1 MLRLRLQENTDIR
14 LRSSVLLLERGGPS
28 FFSSRSSSIL
38 PWNNTVTPFDVPSL
52 GISIGDFPTLN
63 AFCNDTPDLS
73 DCILG
78 GSTAVNS
85 MNYINP
91 SRDDFGAR
99 NPGTITPS
107 VDGRYYDSAAGYN
120 SVNTVTNPNDEKKIY
135 GHSAVNVIDGV
146 RAGPP
151 NFKLGLHTKVIRARR
166 IINIKKEGKVIFAT
180 GAMSTPRLLFNSGI
194 GPIAQINMAKA
205 VNVTLPDKSAWIISP
220 VGVQIQ
226 DHAALFATFNVT
238 GGNMTVVPISEV
250 KNPGSGVLAETPF
263 RLNTFRTVTT
273 SDGHKIMIQTHCFS
287 RTNNHINFI
296 YQVIFGITIVG
307 SMAMDTAGKTIYTK
321 SALLQTAADKEALA
335 IELGNWLAMTRTPG
349 SRLAYAGGPNT
360 NGAEII
366 KVNGISTGYH
376 VTSST
381 IMGTD
386 DGTKGGT
393 SVVDPNCKVYGT
405 NNLFVVDLG
414 IHPKVPS
421 GNTMVL
427 TMIAAEHAVTKMLE
441 LESKSW

>member
-1 MLRLRLQENTDIR
+1 
-14 LRSSVLLLERGGPS
+14 
-28 FFSSRSSSIL
+28 
-38 PWNNTVTPFDVPSL
+38 
-52 GISIGDFPTLN
+52 
-63 AFCNDTPDLS
+63 
-73 DCILG
+73 
-78 GSTAVNS
+78 
-85 MNYINP
+85 
-91 SRDDFGAR
+91 
-99 NPGTITPS
+99 
-107 VDGRYYDSAAGYN
+107 
-120 SVNTVTNPNDEKKIY
+120 
-135 GHSAVNVIDGV
+135 
-146 RAGPP
+146 
-151 NFKLGLHTKVIRARR
+151 
-166 IINIKKEGKVIFAT
+166 
-180 GAMSTPRLLFNSGI
+180 MSTPRLLFNSGI

-226 DHAALFATFNVT
+226 DHAALFATFN
-238 GGNMTVVPISEV
+238 NIDLFA
-250 KNPGSGVLAETPF
+250 KGSGVLAETPF